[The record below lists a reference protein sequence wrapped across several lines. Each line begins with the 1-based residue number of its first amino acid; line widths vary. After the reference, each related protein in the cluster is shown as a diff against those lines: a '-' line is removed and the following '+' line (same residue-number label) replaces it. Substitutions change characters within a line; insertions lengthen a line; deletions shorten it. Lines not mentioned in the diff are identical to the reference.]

1 MKNTKKN
8 NLKITVYIVVLVM
21 VIFFAAYF
29 FYFPDL
35 FLVSVEDINSY
46 IPPTRIIQV
55 DKASL
60 EDLGELKKCGDWPLN
75 QISPSADRGN
85 PFASKKVSKEIMAAV
100 SEVQCLSVIRN
111 Q

>member
-8 NLKITVYIVVLVM
+8 NLKITVYLVILVM

-35 FLVSVEDINSY
+35 FLVSVDDADFYVPS
-46 IPPTRIIQV
+46 TRIIQV
-55 DKASL
+55 DKESL

-75 QISPSADRGN
+75 QISPSTDRGN
-85 PFASKKVSKEIMAAV
+85 PFASKKASDEVMTAV

-111 Q
+111 

>member
-1 MKNTKKN
+1 MKNTPKN
-8 NLKITVYIVVLVM
+8 NLKITIYLVVLVM

-35 FLVSVEDINSY
+35 FLASVDDIDSY
-46 IPPTRIIQV
+46 VPSTRIIQV
-55 DKASL
+55 DKGSL

-75 QISPSADRGN
+75 QISPSLDRGN
-85 PFASKKVSKEIMAAV
+85 PFASKKNPEEVMAAV
-100 SEVQCLSVIRN
+100 SEVQCLSVVRN

>member
-1 MKNTKKN
+1 MKNTKNN
-8 NLKITVYIVVLVM
+8 NLSIAVYLIILSL

-35 FLVSVEDINSY
+35 FLSSLDDSSFDSPSV
-46 IPPTRIIQV
+46 RIIQV
-55 DKASL
+55 DKESI
-60 EDLGELKKCGDWPLN
+60 EDLGGLKKCGDWPLIQVN
-75 QISPSADRGN
+75 PNPARGN
-85 PFASKKVSKEIMAAV
+85 PFASKKNTDEVMAAV